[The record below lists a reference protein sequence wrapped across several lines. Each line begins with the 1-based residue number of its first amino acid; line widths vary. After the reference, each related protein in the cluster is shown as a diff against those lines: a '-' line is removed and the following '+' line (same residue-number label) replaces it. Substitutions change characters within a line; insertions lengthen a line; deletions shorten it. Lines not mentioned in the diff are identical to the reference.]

1 MKIKESNKPNRYVKV
16 SMIEWELGFTLRY
29 EALNEGKQLYSVSE
43 YTKESIETKGYSPFL
58 EYAER
63 ILLADRIDID
73 ARRLEGRLWEDM
85 FYKGNLPEV
94 TKEEFDSENCGEGLG
109 KHVRT
114 LSKYVSETGIADL
127 LVFQKES

>member
-1 MKIKESNKPNRYVKV
+1 MKIKESTKPTRYVKV

-73 ARRLEGRLWEDM
+73 GRRLEGRLWEDM
-85 FYKGNLPEV
+85 FYKGNLSELSEV
-94 TKEEFDSENCGEGLG
+94 EFNDGSFGKGMG

>member
-1 MKIKESNKPNRYVKV
+1 MKIKESTKPNRYVKV

-29 EALNEGKQLYSVSE
+29 DALNEGKQLYSVVE
-43 YTKESIETKGYSPFL
+43 YTKESIETQGYSPFL

-63 ILLADRIDID
+63 ILLANPIDKD
-73 ARRLEGRLWEDM
+73 GRRLEGRLWEDM

-94 TKEEFDSENCGEGLG
+94 SKLELDAGSFGEGLG

-127 LVFQKES
+127 LVFQKG